1 MVCNKCGLI
10 GKGFFEDEYNRR
22 ANLIPNVNQKLLA
35 EIGTDLKYRLEKSLP
50 TTGIR
55 NILSQ
60 FNIKTRK
67 EVLVDEAIAK
77 LTSLN
82 NKVNNLPKGEPPL
95 TPLYPTVTEP
105 IRKKYARY
113 LYNKD
118 GKVTGTYGKEVVRE
132 HAPKYDPITGL
143 NAPYNYFKHHET
155 IDYNPDE
162 VPVADRPIYHT
173 IKDPEGFKTIY
184 INSFDFTT
192 PIPWGKFNAVFVKV
206 RIGNEGHVAVL
217 IRNLTDPISYAF
229 YDSHGRGWRHPT
241 SDYYRFREKLDKIV
255 GNAQV
260 SFNDSQHQCFAPLCQ
275 SFTKIRITYPDLTNE
290 QYNQKLI
297 ETAKRI
303 VNDPKMKFSSVIGIP
318 GLNRNLEQI
327 PLNINNNRAVMK
339 NFLDKNVPRQTN
351 VEGYELKGADVIYAP
366 LIANKVL
373 NNLTRNVPS
382 STGMGNKLK
391 LVSVAKSTRKGKKW
405 MATFTNGTKTHF
417 GSAGMDDYTLT
428 KDSKQKELYRNRHQ
442 KDLKSNDPTRAGF
455 LSYYLL
461 WNKPTLE
468 ASIKDFKKLFS
479 V

>member
-1 MVCNKCGLI
+1 MICNKCGLI
-10 GKGFFEDEYNRR
+10 GKGFFEGEYNRR

-35 EIGTDLKYRLEKSLP
+35 EIGTDLKYRLEKSIP

-77 LTSLN
+77 LTSLS
-82 NKVNNLPKGEPPL
+82 NKVNNLPEGEPPL

-105 IRKKYARY
+105 VRKRYARY

-118 GKVTGTYGKEVVRE
+118 GKVTGPYGKEVVRE
-132 HAPKYDPITGL
+132 HAPKYDPITSL
-143 NAPYNYFKHHET
+143 DVPYDYFKSSFPYNTFK
-155 IDYNPDE
+155 Y
-162 VPVADRPIYHT
+162 
-173 IKDPEGFKTIY
+173 PEEFKGIL
-184 INSFDFTT
+184 INSWNPNI
-192 PIPWGKFNAVFVKV
+192 PIRQWGKFNAIFVAV
-206 RIGNEGHVAVL
+206 TNPAIRRGHIGVL

-229 YDSHGRGWRHPT
+229 YDSHGKGWRNPT
-241 SDYYRFREKLDKIV
+241 SSFYNFRDKLDQII
-255 GNAQV
+255 GNAEV
-260 SFNDSQHQCFAPLCQ
+260 SFNDSVHQCNSPLCQ
-275 SFTKIRITYPDLTNE
+275 TFAKIRITYPDLTNE

-297 ETAKRI
+297 ETAERL
-303 VNDPKMKFSSVIGIP
+303 VNDSKMKFGS
-318 GLNRNLEQI
+318 
-327 PLNINNNRAVMK
+327 LNIPVRNISTGEIHNEPVKNSRTLMKAFIRKNMPHSLSREGNTYLGPDAVY
-339 NFLDKNVPRQTN
+339 T
-351 VEGYELKGADVIYAP
+351 P
-366 LIANKVL
+366 LIANKMVMGM
-373 NNLTRNVPS
+373 TKNVPS

-391 LVSVAKSTRKGKKW
+391 LVSVTKSTRKGKKW
-405 MATFTNGTKTHF
+405 MATFSNGIKTHF

-442 KDLKSNDPTRAGF
+442 KDLKSNDPTKAGF

-468 ASIKDFKKLFS
+468 ASIKDFKQLFS